1 MSVECKKNRTK
12 VKVSDGCR
20 LSVLRQRQYADEA
33 TANKNK
39 PITLWRPDSPGYKAW
54 LYLLIGI

>member
-1 MSVECKKNRTK
+1 VQKESDEGEVS
-12 VKVSDGCR
+12 KVSDGCR

-39 PITLWRPDSPGYKAW
+39 PITLWRPDSPGYK
-54 LYLLIGI
+54 